1 MEDNDNLIWTAHD
14 FLDLQTK
21 KIPSALVNIFVA
33 LYFVQYAVTLTKI
46 LCTTSRRPVTNHFTT
61 RRRADNTC
69 NTPSPTDWQF
79 CTTRPRT
86 DTKHLASRRRDTTS
100 YYTPSGWIIVH
111 RMKLCH
117 SVKWNVT
124 ERLLKC
130 DWLAYLYNS
139 VTFQLTFSWVNGRA
153 LSCDQIYNKRIV
165 NDAWIILLWFLNS
178 LLDKQN

>member
-1 MEDNDNLIWTAHD
+1 MDCTWL
-14 FLDLQTK
+14 FR
-21 KIPSALVNIFVA
+21 PSDQENTLG
-33 LYFVQYAVTLTKI
+33 LSKYFRGAVFRTIRRHADKI
-46 LCTTSRRPVTNHFTT
+46 LCATSRHLVTNHFTT
-61 RRRADNTC
+61 TRRRADTLYN
-69 NTPSPTDWQF
+69 SPLRWQYVPDWQF
-79 CTTRPRT
+79 CTTRPHT

-117 SVKWNVT
+117 PVKWNVT
-124 ERLLKC
+124 ERLILKC

-139 VTFQLTFSWVNGRA
+139 VTFQLTFSWVNGTA